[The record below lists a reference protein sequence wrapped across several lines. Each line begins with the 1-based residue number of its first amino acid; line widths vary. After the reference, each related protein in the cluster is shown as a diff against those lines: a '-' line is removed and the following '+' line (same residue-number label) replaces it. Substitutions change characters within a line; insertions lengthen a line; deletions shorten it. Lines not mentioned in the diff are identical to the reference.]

1 MEETLPAVK
10 QEKIAELFAIR
21 AGLSVISENT
31 DKIKERENEVADI
44 NKSLSDFFE
53 NNAFEQN
60 KLSKEYNNR
69 IAAIEKDIELLAEEK
84 YPIKSIENGEKAFY
98 YLKEDIKEQR
108 GKSRLQKP
116 EGGAGIALFFLIMTI
131 ISSFVY
137 VTIDYYDDL
146 KRQIALGFLLFFGWA
161 FIILK
166 LIDFFKHYDKFSVRR
181 FWKMLKEKKA
191 YKRWLK
197 KCRDEDAMIAR
208 YEEIY
213 NKEAPLIIKRKR
225 QEISALKNEKESEL
239 KKKGEQIERE
249 TAVMNAKVEAGIQR
263 INDEITA
270 LLSASRQISKALGG
284 NYPWFSESDWENTDL
299 VIYYLQTGRADTIKE
314 ALYQVDRQ
322 RQTEQIVSVISQAT
336 QYLVGTINNNFYSL
350 EKLVKSSFQK
360 LAVLVENSG
369 RSISRAIEENS
380 AIIKEQAINARTI
393 GKLQEKLLTE
403 TQLSNSLLAKANETS
418 DELLNDLRYQ
428 QKYWV

>member
-53 NNAFEQN
+53 NNSFEQN
-60 KLSKEYNNR
+60 KLSKDYNSKLTMVK
-69 IAAIEKDIELLAEEK
+69 KDIELLAEDK
-84 YPIKSIENGEKAFY
+84 YPIKNIENGEKAFY

-108 GKSRLQKP
+108 EKNSPQKP
-116 EGGAGIALFFLIMTI
+116 KGGAGVALFFL
-131 ISSFVY
+131 
-137 VTIDYYDDL
+137 
-146 KRQIALGFLLFFGWA
+146 LLFVAGVLIGFFGGQELETVWIPCSLIGFWGFVVLKIVNGFNGDDRFTA
-161 FIILK
+161 SRFIEMIEQ
-166 LIDFFKHYDKFSVRR
+166 
-181 FWKMLKEKKA
+181 KMY

-225 QEISALKNEKESEL
+225 QELSALKNEKESEL
-239 KKKGEQIERE
+239 KKKREQIERE
-249 TAVMNAKVEAGIQR
+249 TATTNAKAEAEIQR

-270 LLSASRQISKALGG
+270 LLSASCQISKALGG

-360 LAVLVENSG
+360 LAVLVENGG

-403 TQLSNSLLAKANETS
+403 TQLGNSLLAKANETS

>member
-1 MEETLPAVK
+1 MEEALPAVK

-60 KLSKEYNNR
+60 KLSKDYNNK
-69 IAAIEKDIELLAEEK
+69 IEAIEKDIELLAEDK

-98 YLKEDIKEQR
+98 YLKEDIKEQTEKNR
-108 GKSRLQKP
+108 PQKP
-116 EGGAGIALFFLIMTI
+116 KVYAVLSVFFLLLFVAGVLIALWGGKKLEMVRILCIFIGFCGFVAVEISNSRNGDDRFAFL
-131 ISSFVY
+131 
-137 VTIDYYDDL
+137 
-146 KRQIALGFLLFFGWA
+146 R
-161 FIILK
+161 FIEMIEQ
-166 LIDFFKHYDKFSVRR
+166 
-181 FWKMLKEKKA
+181 KMY

-197 KCRDEDAMIAR
+197 KCRDEDAMIAK

-213 NKEAPLIIKRKR
+213 NKEAPLITERKR
-225 QEISALKNEKESEL
+225 QELSALKNEKEREL
-239 KKKGEQIERE
+239 KKKREQIEKE
-249 TAVMNAKVEAGIQR
+249 TATTNAKAEAEIQR

-270 LLSASRQISKALGG
+270 LLSASCQISKALSD

-350 EKLVKSSFQK
+350 ERLVKSSFQK
-360 LAVLVENSG
+360 LAFLVENSG
-369 RSISRAIEENS
+369 RSISRAIEENT
-380 AIIKEQAINARTI
+380 AIIREQAENARTI

>member
-31 DKIKERENEVADI
+31 DKIKEGENEVADI
-44 NKSLSDFFE
+44 NKSLSDFFDDKV
-53 NNAFEQN
+53 FEQN
-60 KLSKEYNNR
+60 KLASDYNSKIEE
-69 IAAIEKDIELLAEEK
+69 IEKDIELLAEEK

-98 YLKEDIKEQR
+98 YLKEDIKVQR
-108 GKSRLQKP
+108 EKKRPLKP
-116 EGGAGIALFFLIMTI
+116 KVYAGLSVFFLLL
-131 ISSFVY
+131 FVAG
-137 VTIDYYDDL
+137 VLIGFL
-146 KRQIALGFLLFFGWA
+146 GGKKLEMVWILCVFLGFCGFVAVEAINSRKGDDDRFA
-161 FIILK
+161 FL
-166 LIDFFKHYDKFSVRR
+166 R
-181 FWKMLKEKKA
+181 FIEMIEQKTY

-208 YEEIY
+208 YEKVY
-213 NKEAPLIIKRKR
+213 NKEAPLIVKRKR
-225 QEISALKNEKESEL
+225 QELSALKNEKESEL
-239 KKKGEQIERE
+239 KKKREQIEKE
-249 TAVMNAKVEAGIQR
+249 TAVMNAKAEAGIQR

-270 LLSASRQISKALGG
+270 LMSASSQISKALSD

-360 LAVLVENSG
+360 LAFLVENSG
-369 RSISRAIEENS
+369 RSISRAIEENT
-380 AIIKEQAINARTI
+380 AIIREQAIRARTI

-418 DELLNDLRYQ
+418 EELLSDLRYQ
-428 QKYWV
+428 QKYWA

>member
-53 NNAFEQN
+53 NNSFEQN
-60 KLSKEYNNR
+60 KLSKDYNNK
-69 IAAIEKDIELLAEEK
+69 IEAIEKDIELLAEDK

-108 GKSRLQKP
+108 EKNSPQKP
-116 EGGAGIALFFLIMTI
+116 KGGAGVALFFL
-131 ISSFVY
+131 
-137 VTIDYYDDL
+137 
-146 KRQIALGFLLFFGWA
+146 LLFVAGVLIGFFGGQELETVWIPCSLIGFWGFVVLKIVNGFNGDDRFTA
-161 FIILK
+161 SRFREMILQK
-166 LIDFFKHYDKFSVRR
+166 RY
-181 FWKMLKEKKA
+181 

-225 QEISALKNEKESEL
+225 QELSALKNEKESEL
-239 KKKGEQIERE
+239 KKKREQIERE
-249 TAVMNAKVEAGIQR
+249 TATTNAKAEAEIQR

-270 LLSASRQISKALGG
+270 LLSASCQISKALSD

-428 QKYWV
+428 QRYWA